1 MSYVENFP
9 KDTTLIEEGT
19 QDNKLFILA
28 RGRLGVYKGEVK
40 IAEIEGRGS
49 VVGELGVILNQP
61 RTATIRTLEDCY
73 LVAVD
78 GTLDSLVES
87 HPDIMKAVLV
97 SLAEK
102 VADTTENLFHIAH
115 AEVKD

>member
-1 MSYVENFP
+1 MSYVDKFP
-9 KDTTLIEEGT
+9 ADTTLITEGSR
-19 QDNKLFILA
+19 DNKLFILA
-28 RGRLGVYKGEVK
+28 RGRLGVYKGDVK
-40 IAEIEGRGS
+40 VAEIEGRGS

-78 GTLDSLVES
+78 GTLDTLVES

-102 VADTTENLFHIAH
+102 VADTTDNLFHIAQ
-115 AEVKD
+115 AEVKE